1 MRKYNVFRTI
11 LSYETDNEEFDSYKE
26 ALKDFE
32 KKSKMDSTRKV
43 QLIMVE
49 DEKDY
54 TLRTY
59 SNNVFIIRCFV
70 YDKEEEY
77 KLISTGYF
85 LDYDKAYDYAL
96 SILKDTTVH
105 HITMEESDK
114 TVFEFTRY

>member
-1 MRKYNVFRTI
+1 MRKYHVVRTI

-32 KKSKMDSTRKV
+32 EKSKADYTRKV
-43 QLIMVE
+43 QLIMAE
-49 DEKDY
+49 DEKEY
-54 TLRTY
+54 TLKTY
-59 SNNVFIIRCFV
+59 CNNVFIIRCFV

-114 TVFEFTRY
+114 TIFEFTRY